1 MSARSVLAAASV
13 LGLLIAAMS
22 PASAADAGA
31 PSPLPACI
39 AVHGE
44 ARYIPYGYNHIVVI
58 QNGCKKDAT
67 CTVSTDVNP
76 QPGTH
81 EVKAGTS
88 AEILTFTASPS
99 QTFVPKVGCKLH

>member
-1 MSARSVLAAASV
+1 MSARTVLAAASV

-44 ARYIPYGYNHIVVI
+44 ARYIPYGYNHVVVI
-58 QNGCKKDAT
+58 KNGCTQDAA
-67 CTVSTDVNP
+67 CTISTDVNP
-76 QPGTH
+76 QPVNAD
-81 EVKAGTS
+81 VKAGAT
-88 AEILTFTASPS
+88 AEVLTFQGSPA
-99 QTFVPKVGCKLH
+99 QVFTPKVGCRLR